1 MGNKA
6 PPDRGITLM
15 ITVMG
20 LREFFTRMAPA
31 AMELIARDC
40 GVADAD
46 DRVDALV
53 AYSQNY
59 GLGVVHWHVRY
70 PELAQDRGLPP
81 TPMQQLAA
89 VQSRTS

>member
-1 MGNKA
+1 MTTA
-6 PPDRGITLM
+6 MR
-15 ITVMG
+15 

-31 AMELIARDC
+31 TMELIARDC

-59 GLGVVHWHVRY
+59 GLSVIHWRVRY

-81 TPMQQLAA
+81 TPTQQFAA
-89 VQSRTS
+89 VTPFAQTRTS